1 MGFGG
6 LSLRA
11 VLGRLG
17 VGAAYVAAVL
27 VVFSGLAVAAPA
39 KVCPDDV
46 VQDASSPVPLSDV
59 CIPDG
64 YTDIPMDYFDDFSW
78 REFVAM
84 VWPAAKGKRGV
95 ADTTKTVGGPGPR
108 VFETFKS
115 LYEVFHDDGS
125 APTAAFNAYD
135 PPGMNVCNAA
145 TGFGDMVLGSKSGI
159 DDIGQAGVGELLGPL
174 VAQNGRYVRLQ
185 TLYNKIAYDF
195 IVSHKLYQRAS
206 LPPVPS
212 PRPELPVVQFPMGSV
227 VLKASWLDLEGF
239 TEEQKA
245 RFYSRMA
252 MLKDPNTG
260 QCSKTLM
267 GLVGMHI
274 VVKTPSRP
282 QWIWSSFEQIDAI
295 PPKEFGGTGK
305 FTFHD
310 GNKTNPMP
318 AENPLMLVP
327 LAKQPVTPFN
337 VTRNIMAPVHPKTEL
352 MNLVYQRLLHNTPFE
367 FYRVATTQWPRL
379 EGNQA
384 APVPATQ
391 GGEITTTFP
400 GAGATSAFAN
410 LTMETFDQ
418 GRPQLGCMSCHNQA
432 RMTVDF
438 LWSVMDHAYPAKVG
452 VAKSAIAR

>member
-1 MGFGG
+1 MGFRFF
-6 LSLRA
+6 LAAALAALFASSLT
-11 VLGRLG
+11 
-17 VGAAYVAAVL
+17 
-27 VVFSGLAVAAPA
+27 AAPL
-39 KVCPDDV
+39 KVCPAEV
-46 VQDASSPVPLSDV
+46 VQDASSPEPLSDV

-64 YTDIPMDYFDDFSW
+64 FTDIPMDYFDDFSW

-84 VWPAAKGKRGV
+84 IWPATPGQRGV
-95 ADTTKTVGGPGPR
+95 ADKTKTAAAPGPR

-125 APTAAFNAYD
+125 APGPFNAYD
-135 PPGMNVCNAA
+135 APAQNACKAA

-185 TLYNKIAYDF
+185 TLYNKVAYDF
-195 IVSHKLYQRAS
+195 IVSHKLYLRAD

-227 VLKASWLDLEGF
+227 VLKASWLDLDGF
-239 TEEQKA
+239 TDAQKA
-245 RFYSRMA
+245 RFYSRVA
-252 MLKDPNTG
+252 IVKDANTG
-260 QCSKTLM
+260 ECSKRQM
-267 GLVGMHI
+267 GLVGLHI

-282 QWIWSSFEQIDAI
+282 QWIWSSFEQIDGV
-295 PPKEFGGTGK
+295 PPKQFGGTGK
-305 FTFHD
+305 FTFHNGD
-310 GNKTNPMP
+310 LTQKLP
-318 AENPLMLVP
+318 AENPLKLVP
-327 LAKQPVTPFN
+327 LAKEPVTPFN
-337 VTRNIMAPVHPKTEL
+337 VTRSIMAPIHPKTEL
-352 MNLVYQRLLHNTPFE
+352 MNMVYQRLLHGTQWE
-367 FYRVATTQWPRL
+367 FYEVATTQWPRL

-384 APVPATQ
+384 AFVPATQ

-438 LWSVMDHAYPAKVG
+438 LWSIMDHAYPAKVG
-452 VAKSAIAR
+452 VAKSAMSR